1 MAKLSCRGADP
12 NDPGPKGTTPL
23 MIACKHGRDEI
34 VKELL
39 TIGNEDV
46 DDAMEDEE
54 VNKPNV
60 SMDIKNKHTKAA
72 IHYAAKNGHL
82 VSLILFLRSDITL
95 GFFTS
100 DRFVPD
106 VTFN

>member
-12 NDPGPKGTTPL
+12 NDPGPKGITPL

-54 VNKPNV
+54 ENKPKV

-82 VSLILFLRSDITL
+82 VSLIVFLRSAVTL
-95 GFFTS
+95 SNFLLLIYFFLI
-100 DRFVPD
+100 
-106 VTFN
+106 

>member
-12 NDPGPKGTTPL
+12 NDPGPKGITPF

-54 VNKPNV
+54 ENKPKV
-60 SMDIKNKHTKAA
+60 SMDIKNKHTKSA

-82 VSLILFLRSDITL
+82 VSLIVFLRSAVTL
-95 GFFTS
+95 SNFLLLIYFFLI
-100 DRFVPD
+100 
-106 VTFN
+106 